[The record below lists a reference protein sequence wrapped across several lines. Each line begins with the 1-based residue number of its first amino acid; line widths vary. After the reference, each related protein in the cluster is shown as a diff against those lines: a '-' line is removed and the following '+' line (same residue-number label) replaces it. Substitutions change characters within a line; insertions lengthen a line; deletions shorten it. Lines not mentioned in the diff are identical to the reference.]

1 MLVLKSP
8 KPLNE
13 LFENN
18 RHQSN
23 LVQYQQKTK
32 DFRAIKSLLFEHLDD
47 NIAENII
54 VSNFKN
60 SILYLETTSA
70 AIATAFK
77 MYQSRILSQV
87 RQQINPA
94 TVTIEMKVS
103 PKSTLVNHSNHKRPN
118 SSTSNSNLGQNE
130 VKHNAR
136 VLPSDVALSIEAL
149 ANTLDK
155 ESDSKLKQSLLK
167 LARHKTET

>member
-1 MLVLKSP
+1 MKSP

-32 DFRAIKSLLFEHLDD
+32 DFRAIKALLSEHLDD
-47 NIAENII
+47 NIAENIL
-54 VSNFKN
+54 VCNFKN

-103 PKSTLVNHSNHKRPN
+103 PKSTLVNHANRSNASNRVD
-118 SSTSNSNLGQNE
+118 SSNDATGTDK
-130 VKHNAR
+130 VNAK
-136 VLPSDVALSIEAL
+136 VLPSDVAHSIEAL
-149 ANTLDK
+149 ANNLTDGT
-155 ESDSKLKQSLLK
+155 DDKLKQALLK
-167 LARHKTET
+167 LAKHRSSN